1 MIGRG
6 WSTLSVTLVLALS
19 ASAASAAPRAPV
31 GVQETPTSTPQAEA
45 AQQPERPPQ
54 QVGAVDSA
62 SVRFGGSV
70 LFAVRGIPG
79 FPAGERAR
87 TIAARINEMARDRSF
102 DLADV
107 RTKETELGTAIVARD
122 DLLVLVTGVDAQL
135 VGAPNSSAL
144 ADLYTIRIREAARRY
159 RADREVGVLWLRALY
174 ALGATL
180 VLALALLALRW
191 LGHKSLALERRYAA
205 RIGGVRIKSVQLIS
219 TNQIRA
225 ILHGL
230 LRIPFALVSLF
241 LVYSYLNGVLRLF
254 PWTRGIADN
263 LLQYVLDPLRII
275 ALGFVRYLPSL
286 IFIVIL
292 VLVARLLLKGLKI
305 FWDAVARGTVQLSG
319 FDPDWA
325 LPTYRLLRI
334 LVVAFLVVV
343 AYPYIPGSG
352 SAAFKGVSI
361 FLGVVFS
368 LGSSSVVGNVIAGYS
383 MVYRRT
389 FKVGDRVRIGDQVG
403 DVVEIRLLVTHLRS
417 PKNEE
422 IVVPNS
428 LIIGSNVVNYSSIA
442 RQHGLILHTTVGIG
456 YEVPWRQVEAMLTEA
471 AGRTKGLLREPPPFV
486 LQRALE
492 DFRVTYELNAY
503 CEDPERMYPLYSELH
518 RNIQDVFNEHGVQI
532 MTPAYVTDPE
542 EPKIVPQDRWY
553 EPPARTAAGDNPTPE
568 AAPTG
573 SAPSPRGRRRAN
585 QLPES

>member
-1 MIGRG
+1 MISRG
-6 WSTLSVTLVLALS
+6 WSALGVTLVLGLV
-19 ASAASAAPRAPV
+19 ASAAMAAPIAPV
-31 GVQETPTSTPQAEA
+31 EVQEAPASTPRAGAEG
-45 AQQPERPPQ
+45 QPQEP
-54 QVGAVDSA
+54 GAVDSA
-62 SVRFGGSV
+62 SVRFGGSM

-79 FPAGERAR
+79 FPARERAR
-87 TIAARINEMARDRSF
+87 TIADRMRAMARDRTF

-107 RTKETELGTAIVARD
+107 RTEEMELGTAIMAGD
-122 DLLVLVTGVDAQL
+122 DLLVLLTGNDVQL

-144 ADLYTIRIREAARRY
+144 ADLYTIRIREAAQRY

-174 ALGATL
+174 ALGETL
-180 VLALALLALRW
+180 VLILALLALRW
-191 LGHKSLALERRYAA
+191 LRHKSLALERRYAA

-219 TNQIRA
+219 ANQILA
-225 ILHGL
+225 VLHGL
-230 LRIPFALVSLF
+230 LRGAFALVALFLVALF

-254 PWTRGIADN
+254 PWTKGIADN
-263 LLQYVLDPLRII
+263 LLQYVLDPLRVI
-275 ALGFVRYLPSL
+275 ALGFVRYLPNL
-286 IFIVIL
+286 VFLVIL
-292 VLVARLLLKGLKI
+292 VFVARLLLKGLKI
-305 FWDAVARGTVQLSG
+305 FWDAVERGAVQLTR

-334 LVVAFLVVV
+334 LVVAILVVV

-352 SAAFKGVSI
+352 SAAFKGVSV
-361 FLGVVFS
+361 FLGVIFS

-403 DVVEIRLLVTHLRS
+403 DVLEIRLLVTHLRS

-442 RQHGLILHTTVGIG
+442 RRHGLILHTTVGIG

-471 AGRTKGLLREPPPFV
+471 AGRTEGLLSEPPPFV
-486 LQRALE
+486 LQRALA
-492 DFRVTYELNAY
+492 DFCVTYELNAY
-503 CEDPERMYPLYSELH
+503 CEDPEQMYPLYSELH

-542 EPKIVPQDRWY
+542 EPKVVPPNRWY
-553 EPPARTAAGDNPTPE
+553 ESPARTAAADNPTQE
-568 AAPTG
+568 AVPTG
-573 SAPSPRGRRRAN
+573 SAKSPGGQPPR
-585 QLPES
+585 

>member
-1 MIGRG
+1 
-6 WSTLSVTLVLALS
+6 
-19 ASAASAAPRAPV
+19 
-31 GVQETPTSTPQAEA
+31 
-45 AQQPERPPQ
+45 
-54 QVGAVDSA
+54 
-62 SVRFGGSV
+62 V
-70 LFAVRGIPG
+70 LFAVQGIPG

-87 TIAARINEMARDRSF
+87 TIANRIKRIARDRTF

-107 RTKETELGTAIVARD
+107 RTRRTELGTAIVAGD
-122 DLLVLVTGVDAQL
+122 DLLALVTSNDVQL
-135 VGAPNSSAL
+135 VGAPNTAAL
-144 ADLYTIRIREAARRY
+144 ADLYAARIREAALQY
-159 RADREVGVLWLRALY
+159 RVDREAGTLWLRALY

-180 VLALALLALRW
+180 VLALALWVLRW
-191 LGHKSLALERRYAA
+191 LRRKSLALERRYAA

-219 TNQIRA
+219 TNQIQA
-225 ILHGL
+225 VLNGL
-230 LRIPFALVSLF
+230 LRGAFALVALF
-241 LVYSYLNGVLRLF
+241 LVYSYLNGALRLF
-254 PWTRGIADN
+254 PWTKGIADN
-263 LLQYVLDPLRII
+263 LLQYVLDPLRVM
-275 ALGFVRYLPSL
+275 ALGFVRYLPNL
-286 IFIVIL
+286 IFLVIL

-305 FWDAVARGTVQLSG
+305 FWDAVARGTVQLTR

-334 LVVAFLVVV
+334 LVVAILVVV

-352 SAAFKGVSI
+352 SGAFKGVSI
-361 FLGVVFS
+361 FLGVIFS

-403 DVVEIRLLVTHLRS
+403 DVLEIRLLVTHLRS

-428 LIIGSNVVNYSSIA
+428 LIIGSTVVNYSSIA
-442 RQHGLILHTTVGIG
+442 RQHGLVLHTTVGIG

-471 AGRTKGLLREPPPFV
+471 AGRTAGLLREPPPFV
-486 LQRALE
+486 LQRALA
-492 DFRVTYELNAY
+492 DFCVTYELNAY
-503 CEDPERMYPLYSELH
+503 CEDPEQMYPLYSELH

-542 EPKIVPQDRWY
+542 EPKIVPRDRWY
-553 EPPARTAAGDNPTPE
+553 EPPARTAAADNPAQE

-573 SAPSPRGRRRAN
+573 SAKSPGGQPPR
-585 QLPES
+585 